1 MMNRKERRAAAHK
14 DRKLARKAHFAV
26 ATTPESQ
33 PDTAI
38 DPNLTSN
45 HGGADA
51 LVRPLVRSRP
61 PGRPSP
67 TAEPPLSAFPSLSSI
82 SLAQLTANRA
92 NAASPVITAPSSF
105 YRQKTQLASNR

>member
-14 DRKLARKAHFAV
+14 ELKLARKARFAV
-26 ATTPESQ
+26 ATPPESQ
-33 PDTAI
+33 ALLGSGV

-45 HGGADA
+45 DGGADA
-51 LVRPLVRSRP
+51 LVRGRR